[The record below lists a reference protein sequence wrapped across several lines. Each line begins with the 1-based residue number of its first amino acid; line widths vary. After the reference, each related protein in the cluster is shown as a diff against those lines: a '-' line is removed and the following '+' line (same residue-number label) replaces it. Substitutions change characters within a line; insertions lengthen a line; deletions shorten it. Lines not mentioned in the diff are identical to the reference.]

1 MLTIGFKYNF
11 STISD
16 LIIDVI
22 KEAIAELIT
31 EGIGGYLGFASKRT
45 ENFGWIDI
53 ITNAVKKATIEK
65 RTGC

>member
-22 KEAIAELIT
+22 KEVIAELIT

>member
-1 MLTIGFKYNF
+1 M
-11 STISD
+11 
-16 LIIDVI
+16 IIDVI
-22 KEAIAELIT
+22 KEVIAELIT

-53 ITNAVKKATIEK
+53 ITNGVKKATIEK